1 MEQAIW
7 VPDYERKSNY
17 GWLALNN
24 DKLFSFVSY
33 QAHCNTDMKIVL
45 LYPPPQK
52 KKKKKMCNEYDNFV
66 FDRNINPKNFVD
78 CKYDIGQIKNLST
91 CNKKYISPFS
101 T

>member
-1 MEQAIW
+1 MTSSLVLSVIKHIVIQTW
-7 VPDYERKSNY
+7 
-17 GWLALNN
+17 
-24 DKLFSFVSY
+24 KLSCF
-33 QAHCNTDMKIVL
+33 I
-45 LYPPPQK
+45 PPLK

-91 CNKKYISPFS
+91 CNKKYSSPFS

>member
-1 MEQAIW
+1 MTSSLVLSVIKHIVIQTW
-7 VPDYERKSNY
+7 
-17 GWLALNN
+17 
-24 DKLFSFVSY
+24 KLSRF
-33 QAHCNTDMKIVL
+33 I
-45 LYPPPQK
+45 PPPQK

>member
-1 MEQAIW
+1 MTSSLVLSVIKHIVIQTW
-7 VPDYERKSNY
+7 
-17 GWLALNN
+17 
-24 DKLFSFVSY
+24 KLSCF
-33 QAHCNTDMKIVL
+33 I
-45 LYPPPQK
+45 PPPKKK

>member
-1 MEQAIW
+1 MTSSLVLSVIKHI
-7 VPDYERKSNY
+7 VNFY
-17 GWLALNN
+17 
-24 DKLFSFVSY
+24 LF
-33 QAHCNTDMKIVL
+33 I
-45 LYPPPQK
+45 PPQQKKKKK

-66 FDRNINPKNFVD
+66 FDWNINPKNFVD

>member
-1 MEQAIW
+1 MTSSLVLSVIKHSVIQTW
-7 VPDYERKSNY
+7 
-17 GWLALNN
+17 
-24 DKLFSFVSY
+24 KLSCF
-33 QAHCNTDMKIVL
+33 I
-45 LYPPPQK
+45 PPLK

>member
-1 MEQAIW
+1 MTSSLVLSVIKHIVIQTW
-7 VPDYERKSNY
+7 
-17 GWLALNN
+17 
-24 DKLFSFVSY
+24 KLSCF
-33 QAHCNTDMKIVL
+33 I
-45 LYPPPQK
+45 PPPQK

-78 CKYDIGQIKNLST
+78 CKYIGQIKNLST

>member
-1 MEQAIW
+1 MTSSLVLSVIKHIVIQTW
-7 VPDYERKSNY
+7 
-17 GWLALNN
+17 
-24 DKLFSFVSY
+24 KLSCF
-33 QAHCNTDMKIVL
+33 I
-45 LYPPPQK
+45 PPPQ

-78 CKYDIGQIKNLST
+78 CKYIGQIKNLST

>member
-1 MEQAIW
+1 MTSSLVLSVIKHIVIQTW
-7 VPDYERKSNY
+7 
-17 GWLALNN
+17 
-24 DKLFSFVSY
+24 KLSCF
-33 QAHCNTDMKIVL
+33 I
-45 LYPPPQK
+45 PPL

-78 CKYDIGQIKNLST
+78 CKYIGQIKNLST